1 MAQWQLFVWEGGEDD
16 ISAQLMRLLHSD
28 GNGYFGA
35 ASGIGDDNR
44 ATSQST
50 GGFLACP
57 AQACTAINKSAG

>member
-1 MAQWQLFVWEGGEDD
+1 MWQAGEDD

-35 ASGIGDDNR
+35 ASGIGNDNR

-50 GGFLACP
+50 GGLTCP
-57 AQACTAINKSAG
+57 AQCCQQEQA